1 MLDLTLCALQL
12 GTLPLSDSRID
23 YYLKLAKD
31 NGAKIVLLGE
41 YVLNT
46 FFTELI
52 KMPGSMIKEQS
63 EQKRTALQA
72 MAAKYELIIIAP
84 IILVRGK
91 DYIKAIARFSPNSV
105 KYKLANALMPYSH
118 WNENSFFKTAKNIDI
133 SSFSVDGFKFANIF
147 GFEAHFDVFWREIAA
162 KRVDCVL
169 IPSACTLDSN
179 LRWANMLSSQAFRYN
194 AYILRANRLGK
205 AKFKEGQKEVISE
218 FYGDSM
224 LINPNGQISQKLDEK
239 EGMLICK
246 ISKSEIAQARR
257 IWCFS
262 QIARNLESYK
272 ENA

>member
-52 KMPGSMIKEQS
+52 KMPSSMIKEQS
-63 EQKRTALQA
+63 EQKRSALQT
-72 MAAKYELIIIAP
+72 MASKYGIIIIAP
-84 IILVRGK
+84 IVLVRGK
-91 DYIKAIARFSPNSV
+91 DYTKAIARFSPNSI
-105 KYKLANALMPYSH
+105 KYKLAGALMPYSH
-118 WNENSFFKTAKNIDI
+118 WNENSFFKSTKSVDI
-133 SSFSVDGFKFANIF
+133 SSFSVDGFKIASIF
-147 GFEAHFDVFWREIAA
+147 GFEAHFDAFWREIAN

-169 IPSACTLDSN
+169 IPSACALDSSV
-179 LRWANMLSSQAFRYN
+179 RWANMLSAQAFRQN
-194 AYILRANRLGK
+194 VYILRANRLGK

-246 ISKSEIAQARR
+246 ISKSELLQARR
-257 IWCFS
+257 LWRFGEIS
-262 QIARNLESYK
+262 RNIESLK
-272 ENA
+272 D